1 LPHAVQKS
9 KNEKRQKDTDDCVKQ
24 AFFSED
30 HVSNVPLK
38 AVSAPLPFFANCNSA
53 PWRVPMI
60 HAAPIEFAAKT
71 PCLATVKQKVA
82 VPTFHRY
89 TE

>member
-9 KNEKRQKDTDDCVKQ
+9 KDEKRQKDADDCVKQ

-38 AVSAPLPFFANCNSA
+38 TVSVPLPFLPIAIARMASA
-53 PWRVPMI
+53 HDPRNP
-60 HAAPIEFAAKT
+60 
-71 PCLATVKQKVA
+71 
-82 VPTFHRY
+82 HRICGQDSMLGKCQ
-89 TE
+89 E

>member
-60 HAAPIEFAAKT
+60 RAVHIEFAAET
-71 PCLATVKQKVA
+71 PFLANVKKKSSSSRFPQID
-82 VPTFHRY
+82 
-89 TE
+89 

>member
-9 KNEKRQKDTDDCVKQ
+9 KNEKRQKDADDCVKQ

-38 AVSAPLPFFANCNSA
+38 DVSAALPFCQ
-53 PWRVPMI
+53 
-60 HAAPIEFAAKT
+60 
-71 PCLATVKQKVA
+71 LQ
-82 VPTFHRY
+82 
-89 TE
+89 

>member
-9 KNEKRQKDTDDCVKQ
+9 KNEKRQKDADDCVKQ

-38 AVSAPLPFFANCNSA
+38 AVSAPLPFL
-53 PWRVPMI
+53 P
-60 HAAPIEFAAKT
+60 
-71 PCLATVKQKVA
+71 VA
-82 VPTFHRY
+82 IARHGVCP
-89 TE
+89 

>member
-1 LPHAVQKS
+1 LAHAVQKS
-9 KNEKRQKDTDDCVKQ
+9 KNEKRQKDADDCVKQ

-38 AVSAPLPFFANCNSA
+38 AVSAPLPFCQLQRAMACAHDPRS
-53 PWRVPMI
+53 PHR
-60 HAAPIEFAAKT
+60 FAAKT
-71 PCLATVKQKVA
+71 PCLATVKKKVA
-82 VPTFHRY
+82 VPAFHRY